1 MERDSKYGAEYFE
14 RALRRAHGCEKLCVE
29 HFHIEAVNQSGENF
43 CSVIY
48 RIALQFRRSPDGAL
62 ESGKYILK
70 DVLPAVAELGT
81 DEGVM
86 FEQLLPAMSQILRK
100 SKGNLGEHKISA
112 DCLLTERSAG
122 KEIYILEDLSALGF
136 TSLDRYQGLNLED
149 AKICLRK
156 MAQFHGASMILFQN
170 RPELLAK
177 LSPSTY
183 AQGISDPFAKGIVLD
198 GTEFAAD
205 LFANEL
211 PEISG
216 KMKAQIPEAYSQRLQ
231 NVVDPTKSKF
241 NAIVHSD
248 LWVNNIM
255 FDRANNRA
263 ILVDFQ
269 DCFWGSPAIDLQFFF
284 YTSLQLE
291 ILLTRQD
298 DLLKHYF
305 HCLHETLSVCGLR
318 EPLPTFDQLKDEMQR
333 CLFYGYYA
341 VTCELPISC
350 VSAEASADINVH
362 TLADPAAMRSKRRQ
376 LFSIDRV
383 RRTVM
388 ASLLEFDR
396 QGILEVP

>member
-1 MERDSKYGAEYFE
+1 MERNYKYSAEYFE
-14 RALRRAHGCEKLCVE
+14 RALRIAHRCEKLLVE
-29 HFHIEAVNQSGENF
+29 NFHIEAVNQSGENF

-48 RIALQFRRSPDGAL
+48 RIALQFRRFPEGAV

-86 FEQLLPAMSQILRK
+86 FKQILPAISIILKK
-100 SKGNLGEHKISA
+100 SKANLGEHKISA

-122 KEIYILEDLSALGF
+122 KEIYILEDLGALGY
-136 TSLDRYQGLNLED
+136 TCLDRYEGLNLED

-156 MAQFHGASMILFQN
+156 MAQFHGASMILYQN
-170 RPELLAK
+170 QPELLAK
-177 LSPSTY
+177 LSPSNY
-183 AQGISDPFAKGIVLD
+183 AQGISDPFAKGILLD
-198 GTEFAAD
+198 GTEFAAN
-205 LFANEL
+205 LFAGEL
-211 PEISG
+211 PEISR

-231 NVVDPTKSKF
+231 NVVDPKKSKF
-241 NAIVHSD
+241 NAIVHGD

-298 DLLKHYF
+298 ELLKHYF
-305 HCLHETLSVCGLR
+305 HCLHETLTFCFFM
-318 EPLPTFDQLKDEMQR
+318 EPVPTFDQLKDEMHR

-341 VTCELPISC
+341 VTCELPICC
-350 VSAEASADINVH
+350 VSAEASAGFNLH
-362 TLADPAAMRSKRRQ
+362 TLGDPAAMRSKRLQ
-376 LFSIDRV
+376 LFSNNRV
-383 RRTVM
+383 RRTVK
-388 ASLLEFDR
+388 ASLLKFDQ
-396 QGILEVP
+396 QGILEIH